1 LALRGDT
8 RRARDIVERWFAPP
22 PRTWTRIQ
30 AIAYWA
36 QVAIELGI
44 PDPGWLYSQLIARTG
59 QLAIVG
65 AGVDCGGAVDSLLA
79 GLAWR
84 LGQFGSAA
92 EHSRAGLALD
102 TRIGSRI
109 WVTRSKELIAR
120 IEGDVSSGARP
131 HRLANQADRPWP
143 VPAVRPGGS
152 RSGTWSFRMRFA
164 RPISKRGWDNIPGYA
179 ALKDFCGC
187 AG

>member
-8 RRARDIVERWFAPP
+8 QRARDIVERWFAPP

-84 LGQFGSAA
+84 LGQFGPAA

-109 WVTRSKELIAR
+109 WVARSEELTAR
-120 IEGDVSSGARP
+120 IEGDASHAARP
-131 HRLANQADRPWP
+131 QRLANRADQP
-143 VPAVRPGGS
+143 
-152 RSGTWSFRMRFA
+152 
-164 RPISKRGWDNIPGYA
+164 
-179 ALKDFCGC
+179 
-187 AG
+187 